1 MNGKEGA
8 LIVLVLLLTAS
19 LGYVILYTG
28 NVTTQERY
36 VSVIAEGYVKE
47 DIDYSAVA
55 SCPVIIYDSP
65 TPAIGSQSDI
75 ATSDS
80 DGKFTLTVMVKAG
93 STIYAQARKAAPS
106 SSDPYISPVVALQVP
121 LAAENGDTLPIGT
134 ILVRDATGTAP
145 TLGVTDT
152 GSHAIS
158 DGTVNYINT
167 TDTRLNIMLTA
178 VDSDTWFGCEDF
190 TDGLTGL
197 SYWGAV
203 FVWKGTVNQ
212 PFSGYAHVVNTP
224 SFVYYIWKLTPFA
237 DKSAISDDDWN
248 SLSIAASSNLV
259 ADATVYLY
267 VYDVVDTAQMANGV
281 FTTLTTVSSITT
293 KVA

>member
-8 LIVLVLLLTAS
+8 LIAIVIILTAA
-19 LGYVILYTG
+19 LGYVVLYTG
-28 NVTTQERY
+28 SITTEERY
-36 VSVIAEGYVKE
+36 ISVIAEGYVKE
-47 DIDYSAVA
+47 DIDYAAVA
-55 SCPVIIYDSP
+55 SCPVIIYDTPSP
-65 TPAIGSQSDI
+65 SVGSQSDI

-106 SSDPYISPVVALQVP
+106 SSDPYISPVVALNVP

-134 ILVRDATGTAP
+134 ILVRDATATAP
-145 TLGVTDT
+145 TFGVTDT
-152 GSHAIS
+152 GSAAIS
-158 DGTVNYINT
+158 DNTQNYINT
-167 TDTRLNIMLTA
+167 TDTRLNILLSA
-178 VDSDTWFGCEDF
+178 IDSDTWFGCEDF

-212 PFSGYAHVVNTP
+212 PFSGYSHVVNTP
-224 SFVYYIWKLTPFA
+224 SNVFYIWKVTPFA
-237 DKSAISDDDWN
+237 DKAAVSDDDWT

-259 ADATVYLY
+259 ADTTVVLY

-281 FTTLTTVSSITT
+281 FTTLTSVSSITT